1 MSSEL
6 TDISRLCVH
15 SITTKNWSIEQI
27 AEHYPE
33 AGIPAVSVW
42 RHNLEGRSP
51 AQTGEFLRN
60 RGLDIVSLVRGGFF
74 PSVSPLQREE
84 AVRDNMKAI
93 DEASALGSPLL
104 VLVCG
109 ADPGQSLG
117 ISLHQIRQGIE
128 RILPHAVQQQVKLAI
143 EPLHPMYADTRSA
156 VNTLRQANDL
166 VEEIGD
172 AALGLA
178 LDVYHL
184 WWDPDLRREIRRC
197 GKRGNIFAFHVCD
210 WKVPTGDMLNDRG
223 LMGEG
228 CIPIRQIRQ
237 WVETAG
243 FDGYIEVEIFS
254 EKWWAADTR
263 DYLEKIKAAYLG
275 HV

>member
-6 TDISRLCVH
+6 TDFSRLCVH

-27 AEHYPE
+27 AEHYPG

-42 RHNLEGRSP
+42 RQNLQDRSP
-51 AQTGEFLRN
+51 AQTGELLRSS
-60 RGLDIVSLVRGGFF
+60 GLDIVSLVRGGFF
-74 PSVSPLQREE
+74 PSISPLQRDE

-93 DEASALGSPLL
+93 DDASALGSPLL

-109 ADPGQSLG
+109 ADPGQSLE
-117 ISLHQIRQGIE
+117 ISRNQIRQGIE
-128 RILPHAVQQQVKLAI
+128 RILPHAVQQQVKLAL

-156 VNTLRQANDL
+156 VNTLKQANDL

-172 AALGLA
+172 SALGIA

-184 WWDPDLRREIRRC
+184 WWDPDLRREILRC

-237 WVETAG
+237 WVEAAG

-254 EKWWAADTR
+254 ETWWAADTG
-263 DYLEKIKAAYLG
+263 DFLEKIKTAYLDN
-275 HV
+275 V

>member
-1 MSSEL
+1 MSYEL
-6 TDISRLCVH
+6 TDFSRLCVH

-27 AEHYPE
+27 AEHYPG

-42 RHNLEGRSP
+42 RQNLQGRSP
-51 AQTGEFLRN
+51 AQTGELLRSS
-60 RGLDIVSLVRGGFF
+60 GLDIVSLVRGGFF
-74 PSVSPLQREE
+74 PSISPLQRDE

-109 ADPGQSLG
+109 ADPDQSLE
-117 ISLHQIRQGIE
+117 ISRNQIRQGIE
-128 RILPHAVQQQVKLAI
+128 RILPHAVQQQVKLAL

-156 VNTLRQANDL
+156 VNTLKQANDL

-172 AALGLA
+172 SALGIA

-184 WWDPDLRREIRRC
+184 WWDPDLRREILRC

-254 EKWWAADTR
+254 ETWWAADTG
-263 DYLEKIKAAYLG
+263 DFLEKIKTAYLDN
-275 HV
+275 V